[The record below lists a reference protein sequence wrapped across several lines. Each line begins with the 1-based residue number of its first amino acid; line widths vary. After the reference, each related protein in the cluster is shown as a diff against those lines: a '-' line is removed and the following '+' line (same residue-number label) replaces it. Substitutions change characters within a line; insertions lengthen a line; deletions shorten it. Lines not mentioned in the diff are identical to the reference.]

1 MSLAIQRGSKW
12 MGHIT
17 LVALVAAGMSLMG
30 CGGSEEATQMEGESE
45 DQQLSGEQKLDTGE
59 EKKDENP
66 YGQALTSFLGEEKKA
81 EPAAQQA
88 PPSVQPT
95 ASATYEKQI
104 EDLRT
109 ENTTLKQRIVKLE
122 QDNRT
127 LNARLSDT
135 EAQLTSEKERADR
148 AEMAAK
154 SMPVMTQPTMP
165 GGGTKSSEVKSMPP
179 MEVSNYED
187 ALKAFNARQYDTA
200 LKGFQTI
207 LDGGVL
213 ENWADNCKYWI
224 GESHYARK
232 RYSEA
237 AKSFE
242 EVLGYKNSEKKA
254 DAQFMM
260 AQAYERMGKKAEAKA
275 AYEVV
280 VKDYPTSRNVKK
292 AKARWAKL

>member
-1 MSLAIQRGSKW
+1 MSLAIQRGSIR
-12 MGHIT
+12 MGHVT
-17 LVALVAAGMSLMG
+17 LVALLVVGLSLVG
-30 CGGSEEATQMEGESE
+30 CGGSEETTQMEGE
-45 DQQLSGEQKLDTGE
+45 DQQLSGEQPLDTGE
-59 EKKDENP
+59 EEKKDDNP
-66 YGQALTSFLGEEKKA
+66 YGQALTSFVTEEKK
-81 EPAAQQA
+81 EEPPPQQQPAAI
-88 PPSVQPT
+88 QPT

-109 ENTTLKQRIVKLE
+109 ENTTLKQRLVKLE

-148 AEMAAK
+148 AELAAK
-154 SMPVMTQPTMP
+154 SMPAVTMP
-165 GGGTKSSEVKSMPP
+165 VGGTKSSEVKSMPP

-200 LKGFQTI
+200 LKGFQMI
-207 LDGGVL
+207 LDGGIQ

-224 GESHYARK
+224 GESHYAKK
-232 RYSEA
+232 RYTDA

-242 EVLGYKNSEKKA
+242 EVLAYKNSEKKA

-260 AQAYERMGKKAEAKA
+260 AQSYERMGKKAEAKA

-280 VKDYPTSRNVKK
+280 VKDFPTSRNVKK

>member
-1 MSLAIQRGSKW
+1 
-12 MGHIT
+12 
-17 LVALVAAGMSLMG
+17 MG
-30 CGGSEEATQMEGESE
+30 CGGGEEATQAEGETQ
-45 DQQLSGEQKLDTGE
+45 DQQQSGEQKLDSGE
-59 EKKDENP
+59 QKKDENP
-66 YGQALTSFLGEEKKA
+66 YGQALTSFVTEEKKE
-81 EPAAQQA
+81 EPAPQQQQQPA
-88 PPSVQPT
+88 TVQP
-95 ASATYEKQI
+95 AAMTYEKQI
-104 EDLRT
+104 EELRT

-148 AEMAAK
+148 AELAAK
-154 SMPVMTQPTMP
+154 NAPPPTVTTTP
-165 GGGTKSSEVKSMPP
+165 TGGTKGSEVKPVSMPP

-187 ALKAFNARQYDTA
+187 ALKAFNAKQYDNA

-207 LDGGVL
+207 LDGGVQ
-213 ENWADNCKYWI
+213 EGWADNCKYWI

-232 RYSEA
+232 RYTEA
-237 AKSFE
+237 AKRFE
-242 EVLGYKNSEKKA
+242 EVLAYKNSEKKA

-260 AQAYERMGKKAEAKA
+260 AQSYERLGKKAEAKA

-280 VKDYPTSRNVKK
+280 VKDFPTSRNVKK